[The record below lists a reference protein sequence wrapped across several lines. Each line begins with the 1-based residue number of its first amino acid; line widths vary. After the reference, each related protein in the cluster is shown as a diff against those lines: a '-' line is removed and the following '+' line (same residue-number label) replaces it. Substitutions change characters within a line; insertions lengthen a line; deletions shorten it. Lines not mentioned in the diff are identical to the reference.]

1 MIYAKPPKRKKKS
14 RHISN
19 PRITEYIPCD
29 FCGKTSTE
37 THELKGGGYRNT
49 SIKYGF
55 QLKLCK
61 ECHDNWHLRMS
72 KEYKNIIRD
81 HKAKERQKAL
91 GLTNEQWIDI
101 FK

>member
-19 PRITEYIPCD
+19 IRITEPTPCD
-29 FCGKTSTE
+29 LCGNTAVE

-61 ECHDNWHLRMS
+61 ACHDDWHLRMS
-72 KEYKNIIRD
+72 KEHKNIIRD
-81 HKAKERQKAL
+81 RKAKEQQEVY
-91 GLTNEQWIDI
+91 GLTNEQWVDI